1 MYTELFNAIYGQD
14 RQSGMPRIAIGVL
27 TTNPVIGPQWVLMD
41 EEGRIVRVPLDDF
54 VADLR
59 FKDGEWHDVGPGTA

>member
-14 RQSGMPRIAIGVL
+14 RQSGMPRIAIGV
-27 TTNPVIGPQWVLMD
+27 TDENAGGPRWVLMD
-41 EEGRIVRVPLDDF
+41 EEGRIVTCPLADF

-59 FKDGEWHDVGPGTA
+59 YKDGEWHDVGPGTA